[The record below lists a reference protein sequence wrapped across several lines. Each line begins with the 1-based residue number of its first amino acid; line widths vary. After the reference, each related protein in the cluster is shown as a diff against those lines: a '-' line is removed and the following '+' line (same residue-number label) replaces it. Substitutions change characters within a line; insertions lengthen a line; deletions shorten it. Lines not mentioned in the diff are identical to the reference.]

1 MNITSKEHHSDP
13 GPETKRLYRKEIP
26 PAWNF
31 TLIELL
37 VVIAIIAILAGML
50 LPALNKAKKQA
61 YNTQCVSN
69 LKQIGR
75 SMITYST
82 DHKEWY
88 PQIYYFGHLRPNS
101 GNDGVCWDGQ
111 IGPYVGYVYKGSS
124 KKKYFKSSQ
133 LVFRC
138 PDSADPDPA
147 NDRMSRG
154 YVMNRYVAGYE
165 YNSVSDKLHY
175 PAPFNGKV
183 NSALRVGEQMLAMDH
198 GTDYKFNNMEYARS
212 FHSSQYPAEST
223 IIKEE
228 KISKRHNMT
237 INFVRKDGAVKNT
250 KQRRI
255 GVFEAEFLFYY
266 YRKNGV
272 VKAVIGSSTVQL

>member
-1 MNITSKEHHSDP
+1 MNITSKEHHADS
-13 GPETKRLYRKEIP
+13 GLETKRLSRKGIP
-26 PAWNF
+26 PARDF

-75 SMITYST
+75 SMIAYSV
-82 DHKEWY
+82 DHKDWY
-88 PQIYYFGHLRPNS
+88 PQIYYFGKLRPNS

-111 IGPYVGYVYKGSS
+111 IGPYIGYIFKGSS
-124 KKKYFKSSQ
+124 KKRYFKSSQ

-138 PDSADPDPA
+138 PDSGDPA
-147 NDRMSRG
+147 PSNDMMSRG
-154 YVMNRYVAGYE
+154 YAMNRYVAGYQYE
-165 YNSVSDKLHY
+165 SVSDKLHY
-175 PAPFNGKV
+175 PASFNGKV
-183 NSALRVGEQMLAMDH
+183 NSALRVGEQMLALDH
-198 GTDYKFNNMEYARS
+198 GSDNTFNNMQYGRS
-212 FHSSQYPAEST
+212 FHSSQYPPEST
-223 IIKEE
+223 ICKVE
-228 KISKRHNMT
+228 KLSKRHNGT
-237 INFVRKDGAVKNT
+237 LNFVRKDGAVKNT
-250 KQRRI
+250 RQRRI

-272 VKAVIGSSTVQL
+272 VKAVIGTSAVQL